1 MVPLEAAKSLLMA
14 AKLEL
19 FITST
24 IVKLL
29 NGRGPFAVEDEDDE
43 ENELET
49 LVVGLE
55 GESGEFVES
64 CCRDAAELVLDE
76 EEDVGIIASFFFVSF
91 VEIVSSKELNLVKFI
106 IQPSILRN
114 SLSSLTFCQDTF
126 RVLEEIASTITSSG

>member
-29 NGRGPFAVEDEDDE
+29 NGLGPFAVEDDE

-49 LVVGLE
+49 LVVGCN
-55 GESGEFVES
+55 ESGELVES
-64 CCRDAAELVLDE
+64 SCRDATGLDE
-76 EEDVGIIASFFFVSF
+76 EEDEEIVASFFSL

-106 IQPSILRN
+106 IQPSILCN
-114 SLSSLTFCQDTF
+114 SLSSLTFCQDTLS
-126 RVLEEIASTITSSG
+126 VLEETASTITSSG